1 MWGRVYASH
10 SVTMN
15 EHFMYALAAS
25 SFCLSTQ
32 LFDTSGCGPVS
43 RIFNCYDPDRSYK
56 NKSVSLEAYIKHLQ
70 KNHCDVTNPANPES
84 CSDPDS
90 SYVPASTY
98 VPTSTCPGVT
108 QTPVVTQTCGTLQ
121 RVQQRWTKV
130 WLSLAFVPLAGWDP
144 ASRCTEPCRERSI
157 KASRAIKKKTLLN

>member
-1 MWGRVYASH
+1 
-10 SVTMN
+10 
-15 EHFMYALAAS
+15 MYALAAS

-121 RVQQRWTKV
+121 RVQQWWTKV
-130 WLSLAFVPLAGWDP
+130 WLILQPFPEISLKHQLLPEISPGQGRNEKFTFLAKLWSLTIQVPL
-144 ASRCTEPCRERSI
+144 SCSY
-157 KASRAIKKKTLLN
+157 S